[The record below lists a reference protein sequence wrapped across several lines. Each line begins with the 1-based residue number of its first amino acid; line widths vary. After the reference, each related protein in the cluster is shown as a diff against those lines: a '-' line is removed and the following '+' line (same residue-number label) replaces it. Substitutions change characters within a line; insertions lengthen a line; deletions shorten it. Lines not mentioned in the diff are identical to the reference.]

1 MKRNTDFM
9 LRDIAGEVVLV
20 PTGAATQNFNGLITL
35 NEVAAFIWK
44 NLDEAQTQQR
54 LTEMILEE
62 FEIDKET
69 AKRDVEGFLNALCE
83 QGMVIDE

>member
-1 MKRNTDFM
+1 MKCNTDFM

-44 NLDEAQTQQR
+44 NLDEAQTQQK

-69 AKRDVEGFLNALCE
+69 AMRDVEGFLNALCE

>member
-44 NLDEAQTQQR
+44 NLDEAQTQQK

-69 AKRDVEGFLNALCE
+69 AMRDVEGFLNALCE

>member
-1 MKRNTDFM
+1 MKRNEDFM

-20 PTGAATQNFNGLITL
+20 PTGQATQTFNGMITL

-44 NLDEAQTQQR
+44 NLNEAVTQEK
-54 LTEMILEE
+54 LVELILEE
-62 FEIDKET
+62 FEIDEET
-69 AKRDVEGFLNALCE
+69 ALRDVKGFLNALHE